1 VTLEELMKRLGLAIC
16 LIAAM
21 AAGCDDDNPNGP
33 SNPNQVIFTAQMNTA
48 NEVPPISDTS
58 EAAGTATGVITM
70 DLTRDSSGTITA
82 ATVTFR
88 ASLANLPA
96 GTVLRAAHIHTGAAG
111 VQGGVLIDSGLTPG
125 TAITL
130 ANGSGNLDLTN
141 SNLPATAISQ
151 IQAII
156 DTPGNFYYNIHSN
169 LNPGGVVRG
178 QLVRQ

>member
-1 VTLEELMKRLGLAIC
+1 VTLEAKMKRFGLAIC

-21 AAGCDDDNPNGP
+21 ATGCDDDNPNGP

-48 NEVPPISDTS
+48 NEVPPLSNPA
-58 EAAGTATGVITM
+58 EAGGTATGVITM

-82 ATVTFR
+82 ATVNFR
-88 ASLANLPA
+88 ASLANLPG

-111 VQGGVLIDSGLTPG
+111 VSGGVLIDSGLTPA

-130 ANGSGNLDLTN
+130 ASGSGNLDLTRT
-141 SNLPATAISQ
+141 ATATEASQ

-156 DTPGNFYYNIHSN
+156 DNPANFYYNIHSN